1 MLGVATRTF
10 SLAVQVEFSF
20 IAEPQLATR
29 ALRYL
34 LWRRGGLVGPFAL
47 VALPLLLALI
57 ARDPAG
63 RPIALVLAGGALMLF
78 VLFLL
83 AVAHRRRLT
92 RRFFQSTSDHSVQVS
107 MDDASVTVTTALGV
121 STLPWQAFERLWTGP
136 SVVLLFYH
144 GWRYLAFPANAV
156 PEEAL
161 RLASVRILRP

>member
-1 MLGVATRTF
+1 MP
-10 SLAVQVEFSF
+10 VEFSF
-20 IAEPQLATR
+20 IAEPQLGTR

-57 ARDPAG
+57 ALDPAG

-92 RRFFQSTSDHSVQVS
+92 RRFFKATSDHRIKVT
-107 MDDASVTVTTALGV
+107 MDDASVTVTTALGA
-121 STLPWQAFERLWTGP
+121 STLPWQAFERLWAGP
-136 SVVLLFYH
+136 TVVLLFHH

-156 PEEAL
+156 PDEAL
-161 RLASVRILRP
+161 RLASAMIARA